1 MNGLAY
7 WELGVKLWH
16 CKDARSFRV
25 LWALEEMGLDCELV
39 MLAFPPRWREPE
51 YLSINPLG
59 TIPFFTDG
67 ETVMT
72 ESAAI
77 LEYLAARYAPD
88 FGVGVDEPDFGA
100 YLNWLHQG
108 EATLTFPQTLVFRY
122 AVLEAPEKRQPKVA
136 ADYLKWF
143 VARTAMAEA
152 ALGDGR
158 EWLCRDR
165 TGAARFTVADISVAY
180 ALLFAETLG
189 HLEAVGP
196 CLRAFWERCQARE
209 GFVRAK
215 AAQGGDGFG
224 MA

>member
-1 MNGLAY
+1 M
-7 WELGVKLWH
+7 KLWH

-25 LWALEEMGLDCELV
+25 LWALEEMGLDCELQ

-51 YLSINPLG
+51 FLEINPLG
-59 TIPFFTDG
+59 TIPFFVDG
-67 ETVMT
+67 DTVMT

-77 LEYLAARYAPD
+77 LEYLAVRYAPALGISPDDAD
-88 FGVGVDEPDFGA
+88 FGS

-122 AVLEAPEKRQPKVA
+122 AVLEKPEKRQPKVA

-143 VARTAMAEA
+143 LARTAMAEA

-158 EWLCRDR
+158 EWLC
-165 TGAARFTVADISVAY
+165 GGRFTVADISVAY

-189 HLEAVGP
+189 HLDQVGP
-196 CLRAFWERCQARE
+196 ALRAFWDRCQARE

-215 AAQGGDGFG
+215 LRQGGSGFG
-224 MA
+224 V